1 MCSSYYYDR
10 NVSFQIFCNSYI
22 VGILANNGELDAP
35 AAVKGAHFIRLC
47 DIRGIP
53 MIFLQHTVS
62 DSEFLSLTGNVGT
75 TAKARGQ
82 MMSMLSCSQVRT
94 CMYVFFVVIFRQ
106 ECLIIQV
113 ASILKGPVCNM

>member
-1 MCSSYYYDR
+1 M
-10 NVSFQIFCNSYI
+10 
-22 VGILANNGELDAP
+22 GILANNGELDAP

-94 CMYVFFVVIFRQ
+94 CMYVFLLLFLDRNALSSKWLVFLRVLYVTC
-106 ECLIIQV
+106 ESV
-113 ASILKGPVCNM
+113 

>member
-10 NVSFQIFCNSYI
+10 NVSFQILCNSYL

-82 MMSMLSCSQVRT
+82 MMSMLSCSQVRI
-94 CMYVFFVVIFRQ
+94 CMYVFFV
-106 ECLIIQV
+106 
-113 ASILKGPVCNM
+113 